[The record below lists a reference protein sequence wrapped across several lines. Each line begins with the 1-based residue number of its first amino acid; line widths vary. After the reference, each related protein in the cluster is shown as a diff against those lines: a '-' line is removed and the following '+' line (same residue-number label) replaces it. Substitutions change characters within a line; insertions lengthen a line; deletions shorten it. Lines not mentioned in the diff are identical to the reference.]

1 MKINKIGFYILNVI
15 LFSAII
21 IGQYEWIEPQTVI
34 SIFII
39 PAFIISASLTYGVTN
54 KKTNRNE

>member
-15 LFSAII
+15 LLSAII
-21 IGQYEWIEPQTVI
+21 IGQYEWIEPRTVI

-39 PAFIISASLTYGVTN
+39 PAFIISASLTYGVKN
-54 KKTNRNE
+54 KKVKRNE

>member
-1 MKINKIGFYILNVI
+1 MKVNKIGFYILNVI

-34 SIFII
+34 SVFII
-39 PAFIISASLTYGVTN
+39 PAFVISLSLTYGVKN
-54 KKTNRNE
+54 KKINKNE